1 MDEGLSLAQSMPRPE
16 SRLDVLPAEA
26 DGIVMPDQVLWRERI
41 SRKYPAS
48 RVRLARLALLVLWV
62 IATALFACTLYR
74 VLSVETPTVLQLV
87 FLVLSTMCFAWVA
100 IGSATAIVGFVWLM
114 MRAEADVAYIPQTTP
129 RSKTALL
136 VPVYRENVPSVAA
149 AIDAMVRDIGL
160 AGAQSFF
167 DVFILSDTQQPE
179 ERIREQAA
187 FQALRAATPVPIY
200 FRWRTPN
207 AGKKAGNIR
216 EWVERFGSNYA
227 YFVILDADSVMA
239 ANTLLQLALAMDAS
253 PEIGLIQTV
262 PRLVGGQTLFARM
275 QQFAASYYGPLLAAG
290 LAAWHGPGSNYWGH
304 NAIIRTRAFAT
315 CAGLPS
321 LPGDPPFGGLI
332 LSHDFVE
339 AALLR
344 RGGWEVRLLPRLG
357 GSYEGCPPTLSDL
370 IIRDRRWAQGNLQH
384 LRLLT
389 ADGLPLLSRI
399 HLSMGILAYLAS
411 PVWALTLLVGVVLA
425 IQAKFATPAYFGS
438 EVSLFPK
445 WPVFDARTALMLFL
459 ATVVVVHLPKLLGAV
474 WASRSRAERQR
485 QGGVFRI
492 AAGTVAE
499 SLLSTL
505 IAPILMLTQTAAV
518 LGILAGKDVGWAPQR
533 RVTAQASTLDFFR
546 QHRWHLAWGL
556 AGAAIC
562 WSISLAVLAW
572 MSPILLGLIFS
583 APLSQSL
590 ARPAGS
596 KAAFLLGTPEEHEH
610 LRLVTRE
617 KK

>member
-1 MDEGLSLAQSMPRPE
+1 MDEGVSLAQSRPKPE
-16 SRLDVLPAEA
+16 SRLDVLPLEPARIA
-26 DGIVMPDQVLWRERI
+26 MPDQVLWRERTP
-41 SRKYPAS
+41 RKHAAS

-62 IATALFACTLYR
+62 IATALFAWTLYR
-74 VLSVETPTVLQLV
+74 VLSVETPTVLQIV

-114 MRAEADVAYIPQTTP
+114 MRGEDEVAQIRQTTP

-136 VPVYRENVPSVAA
+136 VPVYREDAASVAA
-149 AIDAMVRDIGL
+149 AVEAMVQDISL
-160 AGAQSFF
+160 VRAEPFF
-167 DVFILSDTQQPE
+167 DVFILSDTQQPD
-179 ERIREQAA
+179 ERIREQVA
-187 FQALRAATPVPIY
+187 FEALRAASAIPIY

-227 YFVILDADSVMA
+227 YFAILDADSVMA
-239 ANTLLQLALAMDAS
+239 ANTLLRLAAAMDAS
-253 PEIGLIQTV
+253 PETGLIQTV

-321 LPGDPPFGGLI
+321 LAGDPPFGGPI

-344 RGGWEVRLLPRLG
+344 RGGWEVHLLPSLG

-384 LRLLT
+384 VRLLT
-389 ADGLPLLSRI
+389 AEGLPLLSRV
-399 HLSMGILAYLAS
+399 HLGMGILAYLAS
-411 PVWALTLLVGVVLA
+411 PIWALTLLVGVILA
-425 IQAKFATPAYFGS
+425 VQAKFATPAYFGS

-445 WPVFDARTALMLFL
+445 WPVFDARMALLLFL
-459 ATVVVVHLPKLLGAV
+459 ATVLVVHLPKLLGAV

-485 QGGVFRI
+485 HGGGFRI
-492 AAGTVAE
+492 AAGVVVE

-505 IAPILMLTQTAAV
+505 IAPVLMLTQTAAV
-518 LGILAGKDVGWAPQR
+518 CGILAGRDVGWAPQR
-533 RVTAQASTLDFFR
+533 RVTAQARTLDFLR

-556 AGAAIC
+556 AGAAVC
-562 WSISLAVLAW
+562 WSISMAVLAW

-583 APLSQSL
+583 APLSQGL
-590 ARPAGS
+590 ARPAGF
-596 KAAFLLGTPEEHEH
+596 KTAFILGTSEEREH
-610 LRLVTRE
+610 ARLVISE
-617 KK
+617 KR